1 MLALFM
7 ASEVIVEEA
16 SDALDPNAL
25 LAKLPIDAC
34 GAIVSFIGIT
44 RGIDDGKQVYRLEF
58 DAWQSKLNP
67 TLRRLGEEAIE
78 KFGIEHA
85 ALSHRTGSVGPA
97 EPIVAIHVSSKHRK
111 EAFEACSWLID
122 ELKAQAPIWKKEVRE
137 DGEEWKAGLG

>member
-7 ASEVIVEEA
+7 ASKVIVEEA
-16 SDALDPNAL
+16 LDALDPNAL

-58 DAWQSKLNP
+58 DAWQSKLSP

-78 KFGIEHA
+78 KFGIEHT
-85 ALSHRTGSVGPA
+85 ALAHRTGSVGPA

>member
-1 MLALFM
+1 M
-7 ASEVIVEEA
+7 SNRVIVQEA
-16 SDALDPNAL
+16 LDVLDPNAL
-25 LAKLPIDAC
+25 LAKLPTDTC

-44 RGIDDGKQVYRLEF
+44 RGIDNGKQVYSLEF

-67 TLRRLGEEAIE
+67 TLQRLGEEAIE
-78 KFGIEHA
+78 KFGIEYA
-85 ALSHRTGSVGPA
+85 ALAHRTGSVGPA

-111 EAFEACSWLID
+111 EAFQACSWLID

>member
-1 MLALFM
+1 M
-7 ASEVIVEEA
+7 SNRVIVQEA
-16 SDALDPNAL
+16 PDVLDPNAL
-25 LAKLPIDAC
+25 LAKLPTDTC

-44 RGIDDGKQVYRLEF
+44 RGFDNGKQVYSLEF

-67 TLRRLGEEAIE
+67 TLQRLGEEAIE
-78 KFGIEHA
+78 KFGIEYA
-85 ALSHRTGSVGPA
+85 ALAHRTGSVGPA

-111 EAFEACSWLID
+111 EAFQACSWLID

>member
-1 MLALFM
+1 M
-7 ASEVIVEEA
+7 SNRVIVEEA
-16 SDALDPNAL
+16 PDVLDPNAL
-25 LAKLPIDAC
+25 LAKLPTDTC

-44 RGIDDGKQVYRLEF
+44 RGIDNGKQVYSLEF

-67 TLRRLGEEAIE
+67 TLQRLGDEAIE
-78 KFGIEHA
+78 KFGIEYA
-85 ALSHRTGSVGPA
+85 ALAHRTGSVGPA

-111 EAFEACSWLID
+111 EAFQACSWLID

>member
-1 MLALFM
+1 M
-7 ASEVIVEEA
+7 SNRVIVEEA
-16 SDALDPNAL
+16 PDVLDPNAL
-25 LAKLPIDAC
+25 LAKLPTDTC

-44 RGIDDGKQVYRLEF
+44 RGIDNSKQVYSLEF

-67 TLRRLGEEAIE
+67 TLQRLGEEAIE
-78 KFGIEHA
+78 KFGIEYA
-85 ALSHRTGSVGPA
+85 ALAHRTGSVGPA

-111 EAFEACSWLID
+111 EAFQACSWLID

>member
-1 MLALFM
+1 MLASFM

-16 SDALDPNAL
+16 LDALDPNAL

-78 KFGIEHA
+78 KFGIEHV
-85 ALSHRTGSVGPA
+85 ALAHRTGSVGPA

>member
-1 MLALFM
+1 MSNRVF
-7 ASEVIVEEA
+7 VEEA
-16 SDALDPNAL
+16 PDVLDPNAL
-25 LAKLPIDAC
+25 LAKLPTDTC

-44 RGIDDGKQVYRLEF
+44 RGIDNGKQVYSLEF

-67 TLRRLGEEAIE
+67 TLQRLGEEAIE
-78 KFGIEHA
+78 KFGIEYA
-85 ALSHRTGSVGPA
+85 ALAHRTGSVGPA

-111 EAFEACSWLID
+111 EAFQACSWLID

>member
-1 MLALFM
+1 M
-7 ASEVIVEEA
+7 SNRVIVEEA
-16 SDALDPNAL
+16 PDVLDPNAL
-25 LAKLPIDAC
+25 LAKLPTDTC

-44 RGIDDGKQVYRLEF
+44 RGIDNGKQVYSLEF

-67 TLRRLGEEAIE
+67 TLQRLGEEAIE
-78 KFGIEHA
+78 KFGIEYA
-85 ALSHRTGSVGPA
+85 ALAHRTGSVGPA

-111 EAFEACSWLID
+111 EAFQACSWLID

>member
-1 MLALFM
+1 M
-7 ASEVIVEEA
+7 SNRVIVEEA
-16 SDALDPNAL
+16 PDVLEPNAL
-25 LAKLPIDAC
+25 LAKLPTDTC

-44 RGIDDGKQVYRLEF
+44 RGIDNGKQVYSLEF

-67 TLRRLGEEAIE
+67 TLQRLGEEAIE
-78 KFGIEHA
+78 KFGIEYA
-85 ALSHRTGSVGPA
+85 ALAHRTGSVGPA

-111 EAFEACSWLID
+111 EAFQACSWLID

>member
-1 MLALFM
+1 M
-7 ASEVIVEEA
+7 SNRVIVEEA
-16 SDALDPNAL
+16 PDVLDPNAL
-25 LAKLPIDAC
+25 LAKLPTDTC

-44 RGIDDGKQVYRLEF
+44 RGIDNGKQVYSLEF

-67 TLRRLGEEAIE
+67 TLQRLGEEAIE
-78 KFGIEHA
+78 KFGIEYA
-85 ALSHRTGSVGPA
+85 ALAHRTGSVGSG

-111 EAFEACSWLID
+111 EAFQACSWLID

>member
-1 MLALFM
+1 M
-7 ASEVIVEEA
+7 SNRVIVEEA
-16 SDALDPNAL
+16 PDVLDPNAL
-25 LAKLPIDAC
+25 LAKLPTDTC

-44 RGIDDGKQVYRLEF
+44 RGIDNGKQVYSLEF

-67 TLRRLGEEAIE
+67 TLQRLGEEAIK
-78 KFGIEHA
+78 KFGIEYA
-85 ALSHRTGSVGPA
+85 ALAHRTGSVGPA

-111 EAFEACSWLID
+111 EAFQACSWLID

>member
-1 MLALFM
+1 M
-7 ASEVIVEEA
+7 SNRVIVEEA
-16 SDALDPNAL
+16 PDVLDPNAL
-25 LAKLPIDAC
+25 LAKLPTDTC

-44 RGIDDGKQVYRLEF
+44 RGIDNGKQVYSLEF

-67 TLRRLGEEAIE
+67 TLQRLGGEAIE
-78 KFGIEHA
+78 KFGIEYA
-85 ALSHRTGSVGPA
+85 ALAHRTGSVGPA

-111 EAFEACSWLID
+111 EAFQACSWLID

>member
-1 MLALFM
+1 M
-7 ASEVIVEEA
+7 
-16 SDALDPNAL
+16 DPNAL
-25 LAKLPIDAC
+25 LAKLPTDTC

-44 RGIDDGKQVYRLEF
+44 RGIDKGKQVYSLEF

-67 TLRRLGEEAIE
+67 TLQRLGEEAIE
-78 KFGIEHA
+78 KFGIEYA
-85 ALSHRTGSVGPA
+85 ALAHRTGSVGPA

-111 EAFEACSWLID
+111 EAFQACSWLID

>member
-1 MLALFM
+1 M
-7 ASEVIVEEA
+7 SNRVIVQEA
-16 SDALDPNAL
+16 PDVLDPNAL
-25 LAKLPIDAC
+25 LAKLPTDTC

-44 RGIDDGKQVYRLEF
+44 RGLDNGKQVYSLEF

-67 TLRRLGEEAIE
+67 TLQRLGEEAIE
-78 KFGIEHA
+78 KFGIEYA
-85 ALSHRTGSVGPA
+85 ALAHRTGSVGPA

-111 EAFEACSWLID
+111 EAFQACSWLID

>member
-1 MLALFM
+1 M
-7 ASEVIVEEA
+7 SNRVIVQEA
-16 SDALDPNAL
+16 PDVLDPNAL
-25 LAKLPIDAC
+25 LAKLPTDTC

-44 RGIDDGKQVYRLEF
+44 RGIDKGKQVYSLEF

-67 TLRRLGEEAIE
+67 TLQRLGEEAIE
-78 KFGIEHA
+78 KFGIEYA
-85 ALSHRTGSVGPA
+85 ALAHRTGSVGPA

-111 EAFEACSWLID
+111 EAFQACSWLID

>member
-1 MLALFM
+1 M
-7 ASEVIVEEA
+7 SNRVIVEEA
-16 SDALDPNAL
+16 PDVLDPNAL
-25 LAKLPIDAC
+25 LTKLPTDTC

-44 RGIDDGKQVYRLEF
+44 RGIDNGKQVYSLEF

-67 TLRRLGEEAIE
+67 TLQRLGEEAIE
-78 KFGIEHA
+78 KFGIEYA
-85 ALSHRTGSVGPA
+85 ALAHRTGSVGPA

-111 EAFEACSWLID
+111 EAFQACSWLID

>member
-1 MLALFM
+1 M
-7 ASEVIVEEA
+7 SNRVIVEEA
-16 SDALDPNAL
+16 PDVLDPNAL
-25 LAKLPIDAC
+25 LAKLPTDTC

-44 RGIDDGKQVYRLEF
+44 RGIDKGKQVYSLEF

-67 TLRRLGEEAIE
+67 TLQRLGEEAIE
-78 KFGIEHA
+78 KFGIEYA
-85 ALSHRTGSVGPA
+85 ALAHRTGSVGPA

-111 EAFEACSWLID
+111 EAFQACSWLID

>member
-1 MLALFM
+1 M
-7 ASEVIVEEA
+7 SNRVIVEEA
-16 SDALDPNAL
+16 PDVLDPNAL
-25 LAKLPIDAC
+25 LAKLPTDTC

-44 RGIDDGKQVYRLEF
+44 RGIDKGKQVYSLEF

-67 TLRRLGEEAIE
+67 TLQRLGEEAIE
-78 KFGIEHA
+78 KFGIEYA
-85 ALSHRTGSVGPA
+85 ALAHRTGSVGPG

-111 EAFEACSWLID
+111 EAFQACSWLID

>member
-1 MLALFM
+1 M
-7 ASEVIVEEA
+7 SNRVIVEEA
-16 SDALDPNAL
+16 PDVLNPNAL
-25 LAKLPIDAC
+25 LAKLPTDTC

-44 RGIDDGKQVYRLEF
+44 RGIDNGKQVYSLEF

-67 TLRRLGEEAIE
+67 TLQRLGEEAIE
-78 KFGIEHA
+78 KFGIEYA
-85 ALSHRTGSVGPA
+85 ALAHRTGSVDPA

-111 EAFEACSWLID
+111 EAFQACSWLID

>member
-1 MLALFM
+1 M
-7 ASEVIVEEA
+7 SNRVIVEEA
-16 SDALDPNAL
+16 PDVLDPNAL
-25 LAKLPIDAC
+25 LSKLPTDTC

-44 RGIDDGKQVYRLEF
+44 RGIDNGKQVYSLEF

-67 TLRRLGEEAIE
+67 TLQRLGEEAIE
-78 KFGIEHA
+78 KFGIEYA
-85 ALSHRTGSVGPA
+85 ALAHRTGSVGPA

-111 EAFEACSWLID
+111 EAFQACSWLID

>member
-1 MLALFM
+1 M
-7 ASEVIVEEA
+7 SNRVIVEEA
-16 SDALDPNAL
+16 PDVLDPNAL
-25 LAKLPIDAC
+25 LAKLPTDTC

-44 RGIDDGKQVYRLEF
+44 RGIDNGKQVYSLEF

-67 TLRRLGEEAIE
+67 TLQRLGEEAIE
-78 KFGIEHA
+78 KFGIENA
-85 ALSHRTGSVGPA
+85 ALAHRTGSVGPG

-111 EAFEACSWLID
+111 EAFQACSWLID

>member
-1 MLALFM
+1 M
-7 ASEVIVEEA
+7 SNRVIVEEA
-16 SDALDPNAL
+16 PDVLDPNAL
-25 LAKLPIDAC
+25 LAKLPTDTC

-44 RGIDDGKQVYRLEF
+44 RGIDKGKQVYSLEF

-67 TLRRLGEEAIE
+67 TLQRLGEEAIG
-78 KFGIEHA
+78 KFGIEYA
-85 ALSHRTGSVGPA
+85 ALAHRTGSVGPA

-111 EAFEACSWLID
+111 EAFQACSWLID

>member
-1 MLALFM
+1 M
-7 ASEVIVEEA
+7 SNRVIVEEA
-16 SDALDPNAL
+16 PDVLDPNAL
-25 LAKLPIDAC
+25 LAKLPTDTC

-44 RGIDDGKQVYRLEF
+44 RGFDNGKQVYSLEF

-67 TLRRLGEEAIE
+67 TLQRLGEEAIE
-78 KFGIEHA
+78 KFGIEYE
-85 ALSHRTGSVGPA
+85 ALAHRTGSVGPA

-111 EAFEACSWLID
+111 EAFQACSWLID

>member
-1 MLALFM
+1 M
-7 ASEVIVEEA
+7 SNRVIVEEA
-16 SDALDPNAL
+16 PDVLDPNAL
-25 LAKLPIDAC
+25 LAKLPTDTC

-44 RGIDDGKQVYRLEF
+44 RGIDNGKQVYSLEF

-67 TLRRLGEEAIE
+67 TLQRLGEEAIE
-78 KFGIEHA
+78 KFGIEYA
-85 ALSHRTGSVGPA
+85 ALAHRTGSVGPS

-111 EAFEACSWLID
+111 EAFQACSWLID

>member
-1 MLALFM
+1 MGLR
-7 ASEVIVEEA
+7 VIVEEA
-16 SDALDPNAL
+16 PDVLDPNAL
-25 LAKLPIDAC
+25 LAKLPTDTC

-44 RGIDDGKQVYRLEF
+44 RGIDNGKQVYSLEF

-67 TLRRLGEEAIE
+67 TLQRLGEEAIE
-78 KFGIEHA
+78 KFGIEYA
-85 ALSHRTGSVGPA
+85 ALAHRTGSVGPA

-111 EAFEACSWLID
+111 EAFQACSWLID

>member
-1 MLALFM
+1 MTVHIL
-7 ASEVIVEEA
+7 VEEA
-16 SDALDPNAL
+16 PDVLDPNAL
-25 LAKLPIDAC
+25 LAKLPTDTC

-44 RGIDDGKQVYRLEF
+44 RGIDNGKQVYSLEF

-67 TLRRLGEEAIE
+67 TLQRLGEEAIE
-78 KFGIEHA
+78 KFGIEYA
-85 ALSHRTGSVGPA
+85 ALAHRTGSVGPA

-111 EAFEACSWLID
+111 EAFQACSWLID

>member
-1 MLALFM
+1 M
-7 ASEVIVEEA
+7 SNRVIVQEA
-16 SDALDPNAL
+16 PDVLDPNAL
-25 LAKLPIDAC
+25 LAKLPTDTC

-44 RGIDDGKQVYRLEF
+44 RGIDNGKQVYSLEF

-67 TLRRLGEEAIE
+67 TLQRLGEEAIE
-78 KFGIEHA
+78 KFGIEYA
-85 ALSHRTGSVGPA
+85 ALAHRTGSVGPA

-111 EAFEACSWLID
+111 EAFQACSWLID

>member
-1 MLALFM
+1 M
-7 ASEVIVEEA
+7 SNRVIVEEA
-16 SDALDPNAL
+16 PDVLDPNAL
-25 LAKLPIDAC
+25 LAKLPTDTC

-44 RGIDDGKQVYRLEF
+44 RGIDNGKQVYSLEF

-67 TLRRLGEEAIE
+67 TLQRLGEEAIE
-78 KFGIEHA
+78 KFGIEYA
-85 ALSHRTGSVGPA
+85 ALAHRTGSGPA

-111 EAFEACSWLID
+111 EAFQACSWLID

>member
-1 MLALFM
+1 M
-7 ASEVIVEEA
+7 
-16 SDALDPNAL
+16 DPNAL
-25 LAKLPIDAC
+25 LAKLPTDTC

-44 RGIDDGKQVYRLEF
+44 RGIDNGKQVYSLEF

-67 TLRRLGEEAIE
+67 TLQRLGEEAIE
-78 KFGIEHA
+78 KFGIEYA
-85 ALSHRTGSVGPA
+85 ALAHRTGSVGPA

-111 EAFEACSWLID
+111 EAFQACSWLID

>member
-1 MLALFM
+1 M
-7 ASEVIVEEA
+7 SNRVIVEEA
-16 SDALDPNAL
+16 PDVLDPNAL
-25 LAKLPIDAC
+25 LAKLPTDTC

-44 RGIDDGKQVYRLEF
+44 RGIDNGKKVYSLEF

-67 TLRRLGEEAIE
+67 TLQRLGDEAIE
-78 KFGIEHA
+78 KFGIEYA
-85 ALSHRTGSVGPA
+85 ALAHRTGSVGPA

-111 EAFEACSWLID
+111 EAFQACSWLID